1 MSAAPHHIE
10 RGAGP
15 AVIFLHGIGGDAQS
29 WLPELEA
36 LAGRYRAIA
45 WDMPGYGG
53 SPAVPAMTFPALAAA
68 LESVLDSLEIDR
80 AHLVGHSVGGM
91 VAQEF
96 AATRPARVAS
106 LVLYATSPAFGK
118 PDGDWQ
124 QGFLEARLA
133 PLDAGRTMAELA
145 PGIVKGLVGANPD
158 PDGVA
163 RATAAMSRVP
173 EDAYRAAMRCLV
185 TFDRRE
191 ALPEL
196 AVPVLVLAGAQ
207 DDNAPARMMERM
219 AARIPGAAFEIVP
232 RAGHLAHFEHPQ
244 AFRDAVAAFLDG
256 VTARRE
262 KEAAR

>member
-15 AVIFLHGIGGDAQS
+15 AVVFLHGIGGDAKS
-29 WLPELEA
+29 WRPELEA
-36 LAGRYRAIA
+36 LAGNYRAIA

-53 SPAVPAMTFPALAAA
+53 SPALTEMNFPALANA
-68 LESVLDSLEIDR
+68 LESLLDSLEIER
-80 AHLVGHSVGGM
+80 AHLIGHSIGGM

-96 AATRPARVAS
+96 AAASPERVAS
-106 LVLYATSPAFGK
+106 VVLYATSPAFGR

-124 QGFLEARLA
+124 REFLKARLA
-133 PLDAGRTMAELA
+133 PLDAGGTMADLA
-145 PGIVKGLVGANPD
+145 PGIVRGLIGDDPD

-173 EDAYRAAMRCLV
+173 ETAYRAAMQCLV
-185 TFDRRE
+185 TFDRRD
-191 ALPEL
+191 ALPDL

-219 AARIPGAAFEIVP
+219 AKQIPGARFEIIAG
-232 RAGHLAHFEHPQ
+232 AGHLAHFEKPA
-244 AFRDAVAAFLDG
+244 AFRAAIAEFLDS
-256 VTARRE
+256 VTVAR
-262 KEAAR
+262 EAGAA

>member
-1 MSAAPHHIE
+1 MTAPPHHIE

-36 LAGRYRAIA
+36 LAGDYRTIA

-53 SPAVPAMTFPALAAA
+53 SLALPGTTFPALAEA
-68 LESVLDSLEIDR
+68 LEALLDALEIEA
-80 AHLVGHSVGGM
+80 AHLVGHSIGGM

-96 AATRPARVAS
+96 AAMWPERVAS
-106 LVLYATSPAFGK
+106 LVLYATSPAFGR

-124 QGFLEARLA
+124 RAFLEARLA
-133 PLDAGRTMAELA
+133 PLDAGNTMADLA
-145 PGIVKGLVGANPD
+145 PSIVAGLVGDDAD

-173 EDAYRAAMRCLV
+173 GESYRAAMECLV
-185 TFDRRE
+185 TFDQRE
-191 ALPEL
+191 ALPDIT
-196 AVPVLVLAGAQ
+196 VPVLVLAGAQ

-219 AARIPGAAFEIVP
+219 AAKIPGASFQIIAG
-232 RAGHLAHFEHPQ
+232 AGHLAHFERP
-244 AFRDAVAAFLDG
+244 ASFRAAITGFLDT

-262 KEAAR
+262 EGVS